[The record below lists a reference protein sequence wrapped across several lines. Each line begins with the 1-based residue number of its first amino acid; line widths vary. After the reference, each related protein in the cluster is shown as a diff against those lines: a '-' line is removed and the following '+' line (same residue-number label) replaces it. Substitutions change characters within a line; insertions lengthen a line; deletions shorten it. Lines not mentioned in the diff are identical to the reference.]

1 MVLLIE
7 HHQPPSFRY
16 FSHWPHGAE
25 VKRGIGSLA
34 GSHPGETLND
44 IPPSLNFLFS
54 SSSVMLEMSRSLHD
68 GFSFFNDA
76 TGNYNYLEYI
86 GAFQLIFITKKNLFI
101 VYPIFR
107 NYLIFYCRASRTTA
121 NNAGFRLRHCH
132 RYSSGAYTC
141 ALIAELRSTIMQFSV
156 GNRRNCFP
164 PPKLNRKLGRR
175 RTP

>member
-76 TGNYNYLEYI
+76 TELHGPL
-86 GAFQLIFITKKNLFI
+86 
-101 VYPIFR
+101 
-107 NYLIFYCRASRTTA
+107 RTT
-121 NNAGFRLRHCH
+121 LV
-132 RYSSGAYTC
+132 SGYGTV
-141 ALIAELRSTIMQFSV
+141 IDIHPEH
-156 GNRRNCFP
+156 
-164 PPKLNRKLGRR
+164 
-175 RTP
+175 TPVP